1 MKHKISERCLMPQ
14 KNMIWI
20 NFKDFGKKMSKY
32 LRNKT
37 WWAEINMSAE
47 NKFDED
53 DTFLSQKGTPFWKI
67 LSIYFLVKKLKSI
80 QDALKWGGCF

>member
-1 MKHKISERCLMPQ
+1 
-14 KNMIWI
+14 
-20 NFKDFGKKMSKY
+20 MSKY

-53 DTFLSQKGTPFWKI
+53 DTFLSQKRHLKNI
-67 LSIYFLVKKLKSI
+67 SIYLIDKNFRSI
-80 QDALKWGGCF
+80 QNALNLSFCFKNIMYCS

>member
-1 MKHKISERCLMPQ
+1 MKHKIFERCLMPQ

-47 NKFDED
+47 NKFDEG
-53 DTFLSQKGTPFWKI
+53 DTFLSQRGTFFEKNYQFI
-67 LSIYFLVKKLKSI
+67 L
-80 QDALKWGGCF
+80 